1 MTTSGARVALDTDVA
16 IAILNE
22 ARDAWERV
30 QEFDEIY
37 LPVPAVG
44 ELRFGALNSGRPE
57 KNLDK
62 IDFFLTKCH
71 ILDVRLST
79 TVAYARV
86 RLGLK
91 KRGRPIPEN
100 DMWIAALCVEHGVP
114 LATYDEHFDEVDG
127 LTLAGF
133 RSPG

>member
-1 MTTSGARVALDTDVA
+1 MTTSGAKVALDTDVA

-22 ARDAWERV
+22 ARGAWKRI
-30 QEFDEIY
+30 QNFDEIY

-44 ELRFGALNSGRPE
+44 ELRFGALNSGRSE
-57 KNLDK
+57 ENLRR
-62 IDFFLTKCH
+62 IDFFLERCR

-79 TVAYARV
+79 ADAYARV
-86 RLGLK
+86 RLALK
-91 KRGRPIPEN
+91 KKGRPIPEN
-100 DMWIAALCVEHGVP
+100 DMWIAALCVEHGLP
-114 LATYDEHFDEVDG
+114 LATYDEHFDEVGG

>member
-22 ARDAWERV
+22 ARGAWERV
-30 QEFDEIY
+30 QRFDEIY
-37 LPVPAVG
+37 LPVPAIG
-44 ELRFGALNSGRPE
+44 ELRFGALNSGRPVE
-57 KNLDK
+57 NLRK
-62 IDFFLTKCH
+62 IDFFLTHCQ

-79 TVAYARV
+79 TEVYARV
-86 RLGLK
+86 RLALK
-91 KRGRPIPEN
+91 KKGRPIPEN
-100 DMWIAALCVEHGVP
+100 DMWIAALCVEHALP
-114 LATYDEHFDEVDG
+114 FATYDEHFDEVEG